1 MDIMTIIDSLDND
14 TYDITTYNNVLVEKV
29 YKAAFL
35 AIWMLFSQIF

>member
-1 MDIMTIIDSLDND
+1 MDIMTIIDSMDID
-14 TYDITTYNNVLVEKV
+14 TNDITTYNNVLVEKI